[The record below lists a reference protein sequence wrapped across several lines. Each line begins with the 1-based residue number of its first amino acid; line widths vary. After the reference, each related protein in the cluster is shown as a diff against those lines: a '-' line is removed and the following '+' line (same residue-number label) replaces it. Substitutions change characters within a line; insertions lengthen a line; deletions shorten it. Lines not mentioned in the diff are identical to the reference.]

1 MSPPEPAS
9 NEAERE
15 RALFAKMLSELE
27 GSAVRV
33 LGVESLVGDRAPTEM
48 KRMGYGVPLLVRY
61 RTMGSEKRVV
71 FRTQGANW
79 FGHDRRSDRACL
91 SLLAADTFA
100 DQPRHIAVRDVGAIR
115 GDELISLRDSAEF
128 YLVTNYVA
136 GTLYADDLRRVESR
150 GHCVDLDLARVDTLA
165 RHLAEVHAVVPASN
179 RPQVYTRA
187 IRDLIGSGEGIFGI
201 VDSFPP
207 DFEHAKQLF
216 RIEELAVQWRWRIGR
231 QEASLLRRTH
241 GDFHP
246 YNILFREGV
255 DFTALDASRGGA
267 GDPADDLAALS
278 INYLFG
284 GLRHPE
290 AWPNG
295 FGLMWRAFYK
305 QYISYAKNERALE
318 NMAPFMAWRALV
330 LSSPAWYPD
339 IAQSVRAALLG
350 LAVHWLE
357 GTPFDPETIEASL
370 RSVDVTLPTRPAEP
384 HARAE

>member
-1 MSPPEPAS
+1 MTPVELSPAP
-9 NEAERE
+9 NEAQRE
-15 RALFAKMLSELE
+15 RSVLGRMLAELE

-33 LGVESLVGDRAPTEM
+33 LTVEPLGGDRAPTEL
-48 KRMGYGVPLLVRY
+48 KRMGYGLPLLVRY
-61 RTMGSEKRVV
+61 RTEGSEKQVV

-100 DQPRHIAVRDVGAIR
+100 NQPRHIAVRDVGAMR
-115 GDELISLRDSAEF
+115 GDELVSLRDTGEF

-136 GTLYADDLRRVESR
+136 GSLYANDLRRIESAGR
-150 GHCVDLDLARVDTLA
+150 CGALDLERVEALA
-165 RHLAEVHAVVPASN
+165 RHLAEVHAVAPVEN
-179 RPQVYTRA
+179 RARLYTRA

-207 DFEHAKQLF
+207 DFEHTKLLL

-231 QEASLLRRTH
+231 TESNLLRRTH

-255 DFTALDASRGGA
+255 DFTALDASRGGV

-278 INYLFG
+278 INYLFA

-290 AWPNG
+290 AWPQG
-295 FGLMWRAFYK
+295 FAPMWRTFYK
-305 QYISYAKNERALE
+305 VYRAHADNGRALE

-339 IAQSVRAALLG
+339 IAPAVRATMLA
-350 LAVHWLE
+350 LAVHFLE
-357 GTPFDPETIEASL
+357 GAPFEPEAIETSL
-370 RSVDVTLPTRPAEP
+370 MAVGTRMEQP
-384 HARAE
+384 RGVQQ